1 MTLEG
6 CLLFNPCVYLAN
18 RKCGDLGRVSQ
29 ERFSAEVVAGFNGL
43 LILWLQ
49 AQSLYHVS
57 LTHVF

>member
-18 RKCGDLGRVSQ
+18 RKCEELGKVSQ
-29 ERFSAEVVAGFNGL
+29 GRLSAGVVAGFNRL

-57 LTHVF
+57 LT